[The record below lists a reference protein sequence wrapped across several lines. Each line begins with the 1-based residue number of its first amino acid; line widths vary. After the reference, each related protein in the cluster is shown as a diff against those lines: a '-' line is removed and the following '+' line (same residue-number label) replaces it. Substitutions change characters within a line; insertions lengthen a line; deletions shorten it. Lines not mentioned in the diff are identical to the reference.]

1 MNHFTFF
8 MIFVV
13 FFFFSSGIDYD
24 ALKIP
29 NAYAQTNSN
38 LYVSSENVLF
48 ENHFVGPM
56 VIEVKISDS
65 DIDDLNLNSTEPVV
79 KINNN
84 LLRMAQAVDGN
95 WYGYFGD
102 KSQITLA
109 DSLVGLS
116 GYGLDYGEFCQNTS
130 AITGAHS
137 IQSSGIVIPR
147 DISSASNGVDDFGLC
162 NDGISSSDSIVNNVL
177 RDTMSL
183 NSQSTFVGQIGVD
196 VNSWPFIQLYD
207 FVLGSTV
214 NVKYVKDDQE
224 QTVDLIFD
232 ENTSIVKLESAIDEY
247 RSGTDVK
254 LTITDPFLNIDPT
267 EIDSWTWAATS
278 DKTFYQTF
286 DQDGLKHADGTV
298 GNVDISNPSLM
309 WFNQYGQFL
318 INPNIQNYDSDIL
331 VLQENYDSI
340 LVDNDGSVYT
350 PFDLG
355 TESIPPQEYPITFTE
370 TAPNSG
376 IFVNFDINGKSNLRI
391 NDDIPNLQSAS
402 FEYSGMSH
410 NILVRSGTP
419 PTAVDDVISITK
431 DSTVLIDVLAN
442 DIDAQNNPLTVS
454 ILPSSIEGIIIAN
467 DNGTITY
474 IPDSGYIGT
483 EIFDYLIDD
492 FYDGTDIGTVK
503 INVNPVVNTGS
514 IDQIIIST
522 DKSKYLFDESIDFSW
537 SIPSDS
543 TGSESILKITF
554 PTVYSPISENATMN
568 TVITID
574 TENFEHEG
582 EYTARIEH
590 GQYYGLVTFT
600 FESETPIVII
610 NEQTTTVVVSSPV
623 ESVSIATESAASSD
637 AITNSIDES
646 EKSVTTI
653 TSFPDPKKSPS
664 YYLER
669 YANESSYKEWFDSN
683 FTHSIEDVI
692 GYPET
697 SLPNF
702 PNPDNPR
709 LYYVERYNNDPNYRD
724 WFDNSFPNDSFKT
737 IIGVDASLG
746 FSDSKLSCSDGKH
759 LVFKTKDLS
768 TVCASPTS
776 VEKLLSKGWAT
787 SFVSTN

>member
-1 MNHFTFF
+1 
-8 MIFVV
+8 
-13 FFFFSSGIDYD
+13 
-24 ALKIP
+24 
-29 NAYAQTNSN
+29 
-38 LYVSSENVLF
+38 
-48 ENHFVGPM
+48 
-56 VIEVKISDS
+56 
-65 DIDDLNLNSTEPVV
+65 
-79 KINNN
+79 
-84 LLRMAQAVDGN
+84 
-95 WYGYFGD
+95 
-102 KSQITLA
+102 
-109 DSLVGLS
+109 
-116 GYGLDYGEFCQNTS
+116 
-130 AITGAHS
+130 
-137 IQSSGIVIPR
+137 
-147 DISSASNGVDDFGLC
+147 
-162 NDGISSSDSIVNNVL
+162 
-177 RDTMSL
+177 
-183 NSQSTFVGQIGVD
+183 
-196 VNSWPFIQLYD
+196 
-207 FVLGSTV
+207 
-214 NVKYVKDDQE
+214 
-224 QTVDLIFD
+224 
-232 ENTSIVKLESAIDEY
+232 
-247 RSGTDVK
+247 
-254 LTITDPFLNIDPT
+254 
-267 EIDSWTWAATS
+267 
-278 DKTFYQTF
+278 
-286 DQDGLKHADGTV
+286 
-298 GNVDISNPSLM
+298 M
-309 WFNQYGQFL
+309 WFNQYGKFS
-318 INPNIQNYDSDIL
+318 INPNIQNYDFDIL
-331 VLQENYDSI
+331 VLQANYDSI
-340 LVDNDGSVYT
+340 LIDKDGSPYT

-355 TESIPPQEYPITFTE
+355 TESISAQDYPVTFIE

-376 IFVNFDINGKSNLRI
+376 IFVNFDSNGKSNLRV
-391 NDDIPNLQSAS
+391 NDDIPNLKSAS
-402 FEYSGMSH
+402 FEYSGISH

-474 IPDSGYIGT
+474 IPDSGFIGT

-522 DKSKYLFDESIDFSW
+522 DKLKYLFDEPIDFSW
-537 SIPSDS
+537 NIPSDS
-543 TGSESILKITF
+543 TGIESLLKITF
-554 PTVYSPISENATMN
+554 PTVYSPIFENATMN

-590 GQYYGLVTFT
+590 GQYYGLVTFVV
-600 FESETPIVII
+600 ESETPVVITS
-610 NEQTTTVVVSSPV
+610 EQTTTEVVSSPV
-623 ESVSIATESAASSD
+623 EVVSTTESIVSPD
-637 AITNSIDES
+637 TTTNSMDELEQS
-646 EKSVTTI
+646 MTI
-653 TSFPDPKKSPS
+653 SLNFPDPTKSPS

-669 YANESSYKEWFDSN
+669 YTNESSYKAWFDSN
-683 FTHSIEDVI
+683 FAMSIEDVV

-709 LYYVERYNNDPNYRD
+709 LYYVERYNNEPNYRD

-768 TVCASPTS
+768 TVCASPIS